1 MAILVQINIARM
13 KAPIDSP
20 LLADFASQLDGV
32 NAQAEGSAGFIWRLK
47 DDTGNATTI
56 SATSPFGPDML
67 VNLSIW
73 DKPESLKAFVYR
85 NQNHGA
91 ALKNRMQWFDSM
103 TTPHFAMWWLEDG
116 EIPTLIDAKRR
127 LQCLADN
134 GDTPYAFTFKKLF
147 GPLEAISEKV
157 STNFL
162 LSLADEALIH
172 SQRISEWCG
181 HGPILEED
189 LALGNVALDYL
200 GQARLLF
207 GEVARREGKSRDE
220 DDLAYF
226 RNEDEFLNSSLVELP
241 NSSQFGERDYAMT
254 IAKLFLHS
262 SYMLLKWRALQQS
275 SDRSLSAIASKS
287 LKECTYHFDHAQQWV
302 LRFGDGTEE
311 SHSRIQAALNYL
323 LPYTNEWFHDFP
335 MDLAA
340 FETEICP
347 LPSSLHQ
354 AWLNH
359 LSAIVNDAGLKLPDQ
374 VKFLSRGKEGYH
386 SESLS
391 LLLAEMQSL
400 ARQHPG
406 ANW

>member
-1 MAILVQINIARM
+1 MAKLVQINIARM

-20 LLADFASQLDGV
+20 LLADFASQLDVV

-56 SATSPFGPDML
+56 SATSPFGSEML

-73 DKPESLKAFVYR
+73 DNPDSLKAFVYR

-91 ALKNRMQWFDSM
+91 ALKNRAQWFDSM
-103 TTPHFAMWWLEDG
+103 NTPHFAMWWLEEG

-127 LQCLADN
+127 LQFLADN
-134 GDTPYAFTFKKLF
+134 GDTPYAFTFKKSF
-147 GPLEAISEKV
+147 SPQDSISEKV
-157 STNFL
+157 NTHLL

-207 GEVARREGKSRDE
+207 GEVSRREGKSRDE

-226 RNEDEFLNSSLVELP
+226 RNENEFLNSSLVELP
-241 NSSQFGERDYAMT
+241 NSSEFGERDYAMT

-302 LRFGDGTEE
+302 LRFGDGTDE
-311 SHSRIQAALNYL
+311 SHSRIQGALNYL

-335 MDLAA
+335 LDLAA
-340 FETEICP
+340 FEKGISP
-347 LPSSLHQ
+347 LPSSLQQ
-354 AWLNH
+354 AWLSHISTIINE
-359 LSAIVNDAGLKLPDQ
+359 AGLKLPDQ

>member
-1 MAILVQINIARM
+1 MAKLVQINIARL
-13 KAPIDSP
+13 KAPVESP
-20 LLADFASQLDGV
+20 LLADFASQLDAV
-32 NAQAEGSAGFIWRLK
+32 NAQAEVSAGFMWRLQ

-56 SATSPFGPDML
+56 SATSPFGAEML
-67 VNLSIW
+67 VNLSVW
-73 DKPESLKAFVYR
+73 DNPESLKAFVYR
-85 NQNHGA
+85 NQNHEA
-91 ALKNRMQWFDSM
+91 ALKNRVQWFDSM
-103 TTPHFAMWWLEDG
+103 TTPHFAMWWLDNDET
-116 EIPTLIDAKRR
+116 PSLIDAKRR
-127 LQCLADN
+127 LQFLADN

-147 GPLEAISEKV
+147 SAQDSISEKV
-157 STNFL
+157 STNLL

-207 GEVARREGKSRDE
+207 GEVSRREGKSRDE

-226 RNEDEFLNSSLVELP
+226 RSENEFLNSSLVELP
-241 NSSQFGERDYAMT
+241 NSSEFGERDYAVT

-262 SYMLLKWRALQQS
+262 SYMLLKWRALQES

-287 LKECTYHFDHAQQWV
+287 LKECTYHFDHSQQWL
-302 LRFGDGTEE
+302 LRFGDGTDE

-323 LPYTNEWFHDFP
+323 LPYANEWFHDFP
-335 MDLAA
+335 LDVSA
-340 FETEICP
+340 FEKGIAP
-347 LPSSLHQ
+347 LPSSLQ
-354 AWLNH
+354 AAWK
-359 LSAIVNDAGLKLPDQ
+359 SQIGKVISEAGLTLPEP
-374 VKFLSRGKEGYH
+374 VKFLSRGKESYH

>member
-1 MAILVQINIARM
+1 MAKLVQINIAQM
-13 KAPIDSP
+13 KAPVDSP
-20 LLADFASQLDGV
+20 LLADFAAQLDAV
-32 NAQAEGSAGFIWRLK
+32 NAQAESSAGFMWRLK
-47 DDTGNATTI
+47 DETGNATAI
-56 SATSPFGPDML
+56 SATSPFGPEML

-73 DKPESLKAFVYR
+73 NDPDSLKAFVYR

-91 ALKNRMQWFDSM
+91 ALENRAQWFEPM
-103 TTPHFAMWWLEDG
+103 TAPHFAMWWLDDNET
-116 EIPTLIDAKRR
+116 PTLIDSKRR
-127 LQCLADN
+127 LQFLADN
-134 GDTPYAFTFKKLF
+134 GDTSYAFTFKKVF
-147 GPLEAISEKV
+147 AAQDSISDKV
-157 STNFL
+157 STNVL
-162 LSLADEALIH
+162 LALADEALIH

-207 GEVARREGKSRDE
+207 GEVSRREGKSRDE

-226 RNEDEFLNSSLVELP
+226 RNENEFLNSSLVELP
-241 NSSQFGERDYAMT
+241 NSSEFGERDYAMT

-262 SYMLLKWRALQQS
+262 SFMLLKWRALQSS
-275 SDRSLSAIASKS
+275 SDRSLSSIASKS
-287 LKECTYHFDHAQQWV
+287 LKECTYHFDHAQQWL

-311 SHSRIQAALNYL
+311 SHSRIQGALHYL

-335 MDLAA
+335 MDMAA
-340 FETEICP
+340 VEKGICP
-347 LPSSLHQ
+347 PPSSLHQ
-354 AWLNH
+354 AWLSH
-359 LSAIVNDAGLKLPDQ
+359 ISTIITEAGLKLPDQ
-374 VKFLSRGKEGYH
+374 VQFLSRGKEGYH

-400 ARQHPG
+400 ARQHPS

>member
-1 MAILVQINIARM
+1 MAKLVQINIARM
-13 KAPIDSP
+13 RAPIDSP
-20 LLADFASQLDGV
+20 LLADFASQLDIV

-56 SATSPFGPDML
+56 SATSPFGAEML
-67 VNLSIW
+67 VNLSAW
-73 DKPESLKAFVYR
+73 DNPDSLKAFVYR
-85 NQNHGA
+85 NKNHGE
-91 ALKNRMQWFDSM
+91 ALKNRALWFDSM
-103 TTPHFAMWWLEDG
+103 TTPHFAMWWLNDNET
-116 EIPTLIDAKRR
+116 PTLIDAKRR
-127 LQCLADN
+127 VQFLADN
-134 GDTPYAFTFKKLF
+134 GDTPYAFTFKKTF
-147 GPLEAISEKV
+147 TAQESISDQV
-157 STNFL
+157 STNLL

-207 GEVARREGKSRDE
+207 SEVSRREGKSRDE

-226 RNEDEFLNSSLVELP
+226 RNENEFLNSSLVELP
-241 NSSQFGERDYAMT
+241 NASEFGERDYAMT
-254 IAKLFLHS
+254 MAKLFLHS

-287 LKECTYHFDHAQQWV
+287 LKECTYHFDHAQQWL
-302 LRFGDGTEE
+302 LRFGDGTDE

-335 MDLAA
+335 VDMTASEKGIA
-340 FETEICP
+340 P
-347 LPSSLHQ
+347 LPSSLQ
-354 AWLNH
+354 PAWLSQISMVINE
-359 LSAIVNDAGLKLPDQ
+359 AGLKLPDQ
-374 VKFLSRGKEGYH
+374 VKFLSKGKEGYH